1 MGWRKNYQTKIT
13 LSTLVFKQL
22 GLHHIMDAV
31 HFLQRQTLVRNFLDK
46 FPCKMTKRRT
56 KHVSRHIPP
65 SFLKSQLNIMLWL
78 TINNL
83 FSWRFRLRKALTKWI
98 QNLNAYTNP
107 SSLMSK
113 TCIRSTKVAGKYFKA
128 APLKKKTQINVGARL
143 AWRKTFVSFVH
154 WIRPSCDG
162 WSRGGSQH
170 GKRVYNRACLFFGC
184 VRGEFQRRPQPDS
197 TTFPGYFS
205 FLWRPADQPVHEA
218 HEKSFEGSFFW

>member
-1 MGWRKNYQTKIT
+1 
-13 LSTLVFKQL
+13 
-22 GLHHIMDAV
+22 MDAV

-65 SFLKSQLNIMLWL
+65 SFLKSQSNIMLWL

-83 FSWRFRLRKALTKWI
+83 FSWRFGLRKAFTKWI

-113 TCIRSTKVAGKYFKA
+113 TCIRSAKVAGKYFKA
-128 APLKKKTQINVGARL
+128 APLKKTQINVGARL

-170 GKRVYNRACLFFGC
+170 GKRVYSRACLFFGC
-184 VRGEFQRRPQPDS
+184 VRVSFSVDLNLTPRLSPATSVSFGVQLTNPYMRLMKRVLKVRSFDS
-197 TTFPGYFS
+197 HQVGNNISAYLRQHCI
-205 FLWRPADQPVHEA
+205 FLRVCHIL
-218 HEKSFEGSFFW
+218 H